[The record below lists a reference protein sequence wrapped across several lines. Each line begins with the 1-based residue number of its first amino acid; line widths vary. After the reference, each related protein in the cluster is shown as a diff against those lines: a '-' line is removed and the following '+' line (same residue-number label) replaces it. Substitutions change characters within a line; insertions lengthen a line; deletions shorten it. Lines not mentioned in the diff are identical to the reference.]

1 MNVTVV
7 GLGLLGGSFA
17 LGLREIEPNVLVT
30 AVDLAEVWE
39 RPAARR
45 AAHAFVPVTDPSG
58 VDDAVASADLTL
70 LSAPVQRIVA
80 LLPRVL
86 ERAKLVTDC
95 GSTKRAIVAAAR
107 GSVRRGRFVPGH
119 PMAGAPG
126 GGIELAQPGLFRAR
140 RWLLCPEA
148 SDPDAVSTVEAVIR
162 RLGAEPYRLDA
173 EAHDRAVA
181 LTSHATQLVASAL
194 AAVAGDTGAEPAA
207 GPAFEG
213 ATRVAGGPLEMWR
226 DILET
231 NPDLIARALE
241 LLGTELEKVRAGLV
255 QPIPDATAAL
265 DLLARARR
273 LRERK

>member
-1 MNVTVV
+1 MKVTVV

-17 LGLREIEPNVLVT
+17 LGLREIEPNAVIT

-45 AAHAFVPVTDPSG
+45 AAHSFVPVTDANG
-58 VDDAVASADLTL
+58 VDATVASADLTL
-70 LSAPVQRIVA
+70 LSAPVQRIIA

-107 GSVRRGRFVPGH
+107 GSARRGRFVPGH

-126 GGIELAQPGLFRAR
+126 GGIELAHAGLFRGR

-148 SDPDAVSTVEAVIR
+148 SDADAVSAVEDVIR

-173 EAHDRAVA
+173 GAHDRAVA

-194 AAVAGDTGAEPAA
+194 AAVAGESGAEPAA

-213 ATRVAGGPLEMWR
+213 ATRVAGGPAEMWR

-231 NPDLIARALE
+231 NPDLIGHALE
-241 LLGTELEKVRAGLV
+241 LLGMELEKVRVGLA
-255 QPIPDATAAL
+255 QPVPDATPAL
-265 DLLARARR
+265 ALLARARR